1 MYHGAAVSEDLG
13 RRFADIAEG
22 LGCELLHAELK
33 GNLLRLTID
42 RPEGVTHQDCELVSR
57 QVSALLD
64 VEDFG
69 TGKYLLE
76 VSSPGLDRRLYGP
89 SDYERFRGK
98 RVRVTFVDPENGR
111 KATVVGELFYYDA
124 MQAAVELAI
133 EPGVDKR
140 TIPLATIRE
149 ARLVPEF

>member
-13 RRFADIAEG
+13 RRFADIAESV
-22 LGCELLHAELK
+22 GCELLHAELK

-64 VEDFG
+64 IEDFG
-69 TGKYLLE
+69 VGRYLLE

-89 SDYERFRGK
+89 SDYERFLGK
-98 RVRVTFVDPENGR
+98 KARVTFLDPKEGK
-111 KATVVGELFYYDA
+111 KATVVGELSRYDA
-124 MQAAVELAI
+124 AQAVIELVIDPRA
-133 EPGVDKR
+133 DKR
-140 TIPLATIRE
+140 TIPLATIQE